1 MAIDRVGGTPII
13 NLCDE
18 DFDLIGFQRK
28 LTDEE
33 FEEVLSRLRD
43 YYNDNFGDVLA
54 EIVEGVVN

>member
-1 MAIDRVGGTPII
+1 MSIDRVGGTAII

-28 LTDEE
+28 LTDEQ
-33 FEEVLSRLRD
+33 FEEVVSRLRD

-54 EIVEGVVN
+54 EIVEGVMA